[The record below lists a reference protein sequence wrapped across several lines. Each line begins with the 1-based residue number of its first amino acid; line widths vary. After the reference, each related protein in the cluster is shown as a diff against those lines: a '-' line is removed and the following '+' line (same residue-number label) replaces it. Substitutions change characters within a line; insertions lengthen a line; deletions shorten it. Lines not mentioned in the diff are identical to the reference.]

1 MSFNTGTS
9 DASIGILMLDTQF
22 PRIPGDLGNELSW
35 PFPVKFKLVSGASA
49 RTALSEDP
57 RTLLQP
63 FIIAAQELIEDG
75 ADGITTSCGFLS
87 LMQQELSEAIPVP
100 LLTSSL
106 MQIPWVQSLLPQHQR
121 VGVLTID
128 SRSLT
133 AAHLLAAGARTDTP
147 VAGTENGSEFSR
159 VILNDEP
166 TMNVELCRAD
176 NVNAARRLIEE
187 HPDVAAIVLECTNM
201 APYAADIQRETGLPV
216 FSIVT
221 LINWFQ
227 TGLQPRNFC

>member
-1 MSFNTGTS
+1 M
-9 DASIGILMLDTQF
+9 
-22 PRIPGDLGNELSW
+22 
-35 PFPVKFKLVSGASA
+35 
-49 RTALSEDP
+49 
-57 RTLLQP
+57 
-63 FIIAAQELIEDG
+63 
-75 ADGITTSCGFLS
+75 
-87 LMQQELSEAIPVP
+87 
-100 LLTSSL
+100 
-106 MQIPWVQSLLPQHQR
+106 
-121 VGVLTID
+121 
-128 SRSLT
+128 
-133 AAHLLAAGARTDTP
+133 
-147 VAGTENGSEFSR
+147 AGTENGSEFSR

-227 TGLQPRNFC
+227 TGLQPRNFG